1 MLKLT
6 DSGCGQHQ
14 AAAPGPHGRYA
25 AALVGRLIF
34 NLPLTD
40 GGHHYICEH
49 GHTHRLT
56 LLQPQEHV
64 TSSPPGRGCA
74 GGMAPVH

>member
-14 AAAPGPHGRYA
+14 ARQIALTGAA
-25 AALVGRLIF
+25 AALVGRLLL

-56 LLQPQEHV
+56 LHQRQEQV
-64 TSSPPGRGCA
+64 TSSPPGLGYA
-74 GGMAPVH
+74 SDKASTH